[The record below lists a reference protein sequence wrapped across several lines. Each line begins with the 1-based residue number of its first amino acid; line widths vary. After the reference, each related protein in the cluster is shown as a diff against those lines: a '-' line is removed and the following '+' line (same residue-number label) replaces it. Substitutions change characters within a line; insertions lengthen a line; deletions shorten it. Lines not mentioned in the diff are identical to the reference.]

1 MFWRTTGVQRAAA
14 YMGGMSRAA
23 PSSHS
28 VQHPSSDLASLG
40 HLLPQG
46 EKVEFGL
53 CVSINRQRRRFA
65 VRLVLGST
73 FSPCGR
79 RWPREARSDEG
90 CWTERGSTS
99 LDYSFVLRLF
109 AVAVALL
116 SLQFPAH
123 AANKTI
129 EQAIGGFVRPAHAA
143 FHAGTT
149 DMRENMQALCTGPS
163 SEKLAAAQ
171 SSFVVLVG
179 VWSQVEIIR
188 FGPVTEENRLERILF
203 WPDRKSIGMKQ
214 VQAALAG
221 KDATASDPA
230 QLSGKSVAMQGLG
243 ALEFVLFGTG
253 SETLAAKGDP
263 YRCAYGLAIAQN
275 LDGMAKAIVDG
286 WQATD
291 GVAKIWANPGP
302 DNPLYRTE
310 DEALTELFDV
320 FVHGLEMLR
329 DVRLNGFLG
338 NAPGDD
344 KPKQAIFWRSGAT
357 VISLGGNLDGMKKLF
372 EASKLASLLPSESA
386 WIADSINFEFNTSDR
401 MIGHAAAPITE
412 VLAGEQ
418 RGGLPA
424 FRLITSHLSEL
435 FGVNM
440 AGALG
445 LSAGFSSLD
454 GD

>member
-1 MFWRTTGVQRAAA
+1 MGWTGR
-14 YMGGMSRAA
+14 GG
-23 PSSHS
+23 
-28 VQHPSSDLASLG
+28 
-40 HLLPQG
+40 
-46 EKVEFGL
+46 
-53 CVSINRQRRRFA
+53 
-65 VRLVLGST
+65 
-73 FSPCGR
+73 
-79 RWPREARSDEG
+79 
-90 CWTERGSTS
+90 TS
-99 LDYSFVLRLF
+99 LHCSLAIRLF
-109 AVAVALL
+109 ALAVALL
-116 SLQFPAH
+116 SFQLPAH
-123 AANKTI
+123 AANKTV
-129 EQAIGGFVRPAHAA
+129 ELAASGFVIPAYAA

-149 DMRENMQALCTGPS
+149 GMREDMQALCADPTP
-163 SEKLAAAQ
+163 EKLAAVQ
-171 SSFVVLVG
+171 SGFVALAG
-179 VWSQVEIIR
+179 VWSQVEIVR
-188 FGPVTEENRLERILF
+188 FGPVTEENRLDRILF
-203 WPDRKSIGMKQ
+203 WPDRKSIGLKQ

-221 KDATASDPA
+221 KDATATDAA
-230 QLSGKSVAMQGLG
+230 QLAGKSVAMQGLG

-253 SETLAAKGDP
+253 YEALKSPGDP

-275 LDGMAKAIVDG
+275 LDGMAKAIADA
-286 WQATD
+286 WQAPD
-291 GVAKIWANPGP
+291 GIAKIWTNPRP
-302 DNPLYRTE
+302 DNPLYRTD

-338 NAPGDD
+338 SSANDD

-357 VISLGGNLDGMKKLF
+357 IISLGGNLDGMKKLF
-372 EASKLASLLPSESA
+372 DASQLGSLLPSESA
-386 WIADSINFEFNTSDR
+386 WIADSIDFEFNTSDR
-401 MIGHAAAPITE
+401 MIGHTAAPITA